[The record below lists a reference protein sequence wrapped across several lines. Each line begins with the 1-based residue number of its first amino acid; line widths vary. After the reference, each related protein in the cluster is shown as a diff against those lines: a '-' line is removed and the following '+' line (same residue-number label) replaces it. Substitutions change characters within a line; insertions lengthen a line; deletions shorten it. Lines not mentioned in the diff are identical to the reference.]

1 MVHQR
6 RLILTVEEREALVV
20 HRDHDTHPQVRERC
34 GALLKIADG
43 RSANWVAQNG
53 LLKERPVETV
63 YNWLNI
69 YESEGLVGLTGRLH
83 GGKRRTGL

>member
-1 MVHQR
+1 MVQQR
-6 RLILTVEEREALVV
+6 TLALTVEDRKALVD
-20 HRDHDTHPQVRERC
+20 HRDHDSRPQVRERC

-43 RSANWVAQNG
+43 KSANWVAQNG
-53 LLKERPVETV
+53 LLKVRPVETV

-69 YESEGLVGLTGRLH
+69 YDREGLEGLTGRLH